1 MSSSFEIQWNSRI
14 GFNVYFS
21 FLISSCLTSMTNYKY
36 DLRLNMNT
44 MIDIVIEEFIKD
56 KFEGSKID
64 LTFRLVSI
72 ASFVKTDF
80 KRVDTRFKD
89 FGLNFLKV
97 LKEFSEMMTV
107 EFEIDFIREA
117 FSQLML
123 NNFSFSQSVLF
134 PDKDIG
140 MIKSKLQV
148 ELLLNGK
155 NFILLPDILVKCSD
169 IQFKFK

>member
-1 MSSSFEIQWNSRI
+1 
-14 GFNVYFS
+14 
-21 FLISSCLTSMTNYKY
+21 MTNYKY

-44 MIDIVIEEFIKD
+44 MIDFIIDEFFGDVFSRLKM
-56 KFEGSKID
+56 D
-64 LTFRLVSI
+64 LTFHLVSI
-72 ASFVKTDF
+72 SSLVKTDF
-80 KRVDTRFKD
+80 KRVDERFKD
-89 FGLNFLKV
+89 FGLNFLK
-97 LKEFSEMMTV
+97 LMKKFSKMRTV
-107 EFEIDFIREA
+107 EFEIEFIREA

-140 MIKSKLQV
+140 MIKSRLQV
-148 ELLLNGK
+148 ELLLDGK

>member
-1 MSSSFEIQWNSRI
+1 
-14 GFNVYFS
+14 
-21 FLISSCLTSMTNYKY
+21 
-36 DLRLNMNT
+36 MNT
-44 MIDIVIEEFIKD
+44 MIDIFIEEFIKYNVY
-56 KFEGSKID
+56 GNKIK
-64 LTFRLVSI
+64 LTFPLISI

-80 KRVDTRFKD
+80 KRVDERFKD

-97 LKEFSEMMTV
+97 LKEFSEKMNV

-148 ELLLNGK
+148 ELLMDGK

>member
-1 MSSSFEIQWNSRI
+1 
-14 GFNVYFS
+14 
-21 FLISSCLTSMTNYKY
+21 
-36 DLRLNMNT
+36 MNT
-44 MIDIVIEEFIKD
+44 MIDFIIDEFFGDLFSRLKM
-56 KFEGSKID
+56 D

-80 KRVDTRFKD
+80 KRVDERFKD
-89 FGLNFLKV
+89 FGLNFLKF

-107 EFEIDFIREA
+107 EYEIDFIREA

-140 MIKSKLQV
+140 MITSKLQV
-148 ELLLNGK
+148 ELLLDGK